1 MNDFFGTTRL
11 RETVLAAWAAS
22 PARFREDANAE
33 EDFALGGYRDRLIVE
48 LAQNAADAA
57 LRAGVPGR
65 LRLSLRD
72 GVLEAV
78 NTGAPLDAAGVE
90 GLSTLRVSA
99 KRDEIGAA
107 GRFGVGFA
115 AVVSVCDSP
124 SVYSRSTGG
133 VRWSREETS
142 ALVAAQPTL
151 STELTDRAGHV
162 PLLRLPF
169 PMDPAPVPDG
179 FETLVRLPLRDKV
192 AEQAVRQML
201 EETSPAL
208 PLVMPALSVIEIEL
222 DGEVRTV
229 TGDGWHVI
237 TATGSFTPEQIA
249 ELYADRPTEERAR
262 PFWQVRWAVPVVQ
275 IPGTSGSGLPS
286 PEESAPEGGLGG
298 SAAGHGSAAS
308 GWLSTGGLAVDRESG
323 SAGEPRPLPRDVP
336 AVIHAPTPS
345 EEALDLPA
353 LLIATFPLA
362 TDRRHVA
369 TGPLTDFLIRRAAE
383 LYVLL
388 LRQLPRTPRLLDL
401 VPGMLGK
408 GELDAAIRR
417 EIVGLLP
424 GAPLLP
430 ALSAP
435 TDPDGEDQFRTTL
448 NRRWATDLPVGSDAY
463 QRMSQLVAETDGSLS
478 ASGGPP
484 GGPRDGASAPTPA
497 SPGASGDEPLG
508 GLSAPTPVS
517 PGVSGDGSL
526 GGVGAPTP
534 VSPGVSGDGS
544 LGGVGASSPTSPS
557 ASGDGSPRGLG
568 GGSFVVAGRE
578 ARAVAG
584 AGEFLEKVADM
595 VPGLLPAGWPSR
607 HPALTTLGVRRVELA
622 DVVDMLSGDEVA
634 DREPSWWRSL
644 YEVLPADDPEAIG
657 AIAVPLADGRLVRG
671 ARGTLLLTEG
681 GLDPAALAPLGLRI
695 VHPDAA
701 HQLLLRLGAGEATPR
716 TVLDDPITHAAV
728 TESAGSADPEPVAQ
742 AVLALVDAAGLSA
755 GEAPWLAELAL
766 RGADGAV
773 YTAGELLLEG
783 GDLAKLIDL
792 EAPFAAPD
800 LVEKYGSRVLAAAGV
815 LDGFAV
821 VNDSDVLLDPDECD
835 HDLDREDE
843 WLDAILDLLPEF
855 DVPPVAREF
864 TAIRDL
870 EYVAD
875 WRAALALLSRPPL
888 RAALL
893 PLRVLVAGEVVEV
906 PSYTAWWLSRN
917 PVLDGKPPTSLRLP
931 SGDPLLFGLYAD
943 APADVDET
951 ALTMIGV
958 RSTLPDL
965 LASHGG
971 PEELLDLM
979 ADPAIELDRP
989 QLRALWMAI
998 AGVDPS
1004 RVRPPSAVRSIL
1016 NGTIVVTDAED
1027 GHVLISPPAEPTS
1040 GSQADEAAPGSRT
1053 GDAAGRGDATS
1064 SSRAGDSVPGPD
1076 APAGEPVIV
1085 EAPDLL
1091 ALVADRPLILA
1102 PFDLAEALSEV
1113 LDLPLV
1119 GEIVTGDVTSTGTER
1134 PVPPQVQTLLPT
1146 APSTY
1151 IAHEELLVD
1160 GRPIPWRFF
1169 DGKVHASS
1177 VEGLARGLAW
1187 ASGQWGDRLAVAAL
1201 LRDPERVPLLLAEAD
1216 LDS

>member
-1 MNDFFGTTRL
+1 MNDSFGTTRL

-72 GVLEAV
+72 GVLEAA

-124 SVYSRSTGG
+124 SVYSRSSGG
-133 VRWSREETS
+133 VRWSREETG
-142 ALVAAQPTL
+142 ALVAAQPTV
-151 STELTDRAGHV
+151 SAELAERAGHV

-169 PMDPAPVPDG
+169 PMDPATVPDG

-208 PLVMPALSVIEIEL
+208 PLVMPALTVIEIEL

-229 TGDGWHVI
+229 TSDGWHVS
-237 TATGSFTPEQIA
+237 TATGSFAPEQVA
-249 ELYADRPTEERAR
+249 ELFADRPTEERAR
-262 PFWQVRWAVPVVQ
+262 PFWQVRWAVPV
-275 IPGTSGSGLPS
+275 
-286 PEESAPEGGLGG
+286 
-298 SAAGHGSAAS
+298 
-308 GWLSTGGLAVDRESG
+308 RN
-323 SAGEPRPLPRDVP
+323 GEPRALPKDVP

-345 EEALDLPA
+345 EEPLDLPA

-388 LRQLPRTPRLLDL
+388 LRQLPRTPKLLDL

-417 EIVGLLP
+417 EIVSLLP
-424 GAPLLP
+424 GTPLLP

-435 TDPDGEDQFRTTL
+435 SDPDGEDQFRATL
-448 NRRWATDLPVGSDAY
+448 NRRWATDLPAESDAY
-463 QRMSQLVAETDGSLS
+463 RLMSELAEQTDESL
-478 ASGGPP
+478 
-484 GGPRDGASAPTPA
+484 
-497 SPGASGDEPLG
+497 
-508 GLSAPTPVS
+508 
-517 PGVSGDGSL
+517 
-526 GGVGAPTP
+526 
-534 VSPGVSGDGS
+534 
-544 LGGVGASSPTSPS
+544 
-557 ASGDGSPRGLG
+557 
-568 GGSFVVAGRE
+568 VAGRQ

-584 AGEFLEKVADM
+584 SGEFLEQVADL
-595 VPGLLPAGWPSR
+595 VPGLLPTGWPSR

-634 DREPSWWRSL
+634 DREPSWWRAL
-644 YEVLPADDPEAIG
+644 YEVLPADDPEAI
-657 AIAVPLADGRLVRG
+657 AAVAVPLADGRLVRG

-681 GLDPAALAPLGLRI
+681 GFDPAALAPLGLRI
-695 VHPDAA
+695 VHPEAA
-701 HQLLLRLGAGEATPR
+701 HPLLLRLGAGEATPR
-716 TVLDDPITHAAV
+716 TVLEDPLTHAAV

-755 GEAPWLAELAL
+755 GEAPWLADLAL

-821 VNDSDVLLDPDECD
+821 VNDSDVLLDPDECE

-875 WRAALALLSRPPL
+875 WKAALTLLARPPL

-906 PSYTAWWLSRN
+906 PSYTAWWLSKH
-917 PVLDGKPPTSLRLP
+917 PVLGDRTPTSLRLP
-931 SGDPLLFGLYAD
+931 SGDPLLFGLYGD
-943 APADVDET
+943 APADLDET

-958 RSTLPDL
+958 RSTLADL

-989 QLRALWMAI
+989 QLRALWMAV
-998 AGVDPS
+998 AGVEPS
-1004 RVRPPSAVRSIL
+1004 RIRPPSAVRAIL
-1016 NGTIVVTDAED
+1016 NGAIVVADAED
-1027 GHVLISPPAEPTS
+1027 GQVAGGDSPP
-1040 GSQADEAAPGSRT
+1040 
-1053 GDAAGRGDATS
+1053 
-1064 SSRAGDSVPGPD
+1064 
-1076 APAGEPVIV
+1076 GEPVVV

-1119 GEIVTGDVTSTGTER
+1119 GEIVTGDVTSTGTESQ
-1134 PVPPQVQTLLPT
+1134 VPPEVHALLPT
-1146 APSTY
+1146 APATY
-1151 IAHEELLVD
+1151 VEHEELLVD

-1169 DGKVHASS
+1169 DGKVHASG

-1187 ASGQWGDRLAVAAL
+1187 AAGQWGDRLAVAAL
-1201 LRDPERVPLLLAEAD
+1201 LRDPARVPLLLAEAD

>member
-1 MNDFFGTTRL
+1 MNDFSNTARL

-57 LRAGVPGR
+57 LRAGAPGR

-72 GVLEAV
+72 GVLEAA

-142 ALVAAQPTL
+142 ALVAAQPAL
-151 STELTDRAGHV
+151 GGELAERAGHV

-169 PMDPAPVPDG
+169 PMEAVSVPEG
-179 FETLVRLPLRDKV
+179 FETVVRLPLRDKV

-208 PLVMPALSVIEIEL
+208 PLVMPALSVIEIEI

-229 TGDGWHVI
+229 TADGWHVI
-237 TATGSFTPEQIA
+237 TASGAFTPEQIA
-249 ELYADRPTEERAR
+249 ELFADRPTEERAR
-262 PFWQVRWAVPVVQ
+262 PFWQVRWAVPV
-275 IPGTSGSGLPS
+275 
-286 PEESAPEGGLGG
+286 
-298 SAAGHGSAAS
+298 AG
-308 GWLSTGGLAVDRESG
+308 
-323 SAGEPRPLPRDVP
+323 GEPKALPRDVP

-345 EEALDLPA
+345 EEPLDLPA

-369 TGPLTDFLIRRAAE
+369 TGPLTEFLIRRAAE

-401 VPGMLGK
+401 VPGMIGK
-408 GELDAAIRR
+408 GELDATIRR
-417 EIVGLLP
+417 EIISLLP

-435 TDPDGEDQFRTTL
+435 EDPEGEDRFLATL
-448 NRRWATDLPVGSDAY
+448 NRRWDTDLPAEGDAY
-463 QRMSQLVAETDGSLS
+463 QRMFQLVEETAG
-478 ASGGPP
+478 
-484 GGPRDGASAPTPA
+484 
-497 SPGASGDEPLG
+497 E
-508 GLSAPTPVS
+508 
-517 PGVSGDGSL
+517 
-526 GGVGAPTP
+526 
-534 VSPGVSGDGS
+534 
-544 LGGVGASSPTSPS
+544 
-557 ASGDGSPRGLG
+557 
-568 GGSFVVAGRE
+568 FVAGRD

-584 AGEFLEKVADM
+584 AGEFLERVADM

-622 DVVDMLSGDEVA
+622 DVIDMLSGDEIA
-634 DREPSWWRSL
+634 ERPPSWWRSL
-644 YEVLPADDPEAIG
+644 YEVLPADDPEAI
-657 AIAVPLADGRLVRG
+657 AAVAVPLADGRLVRG

-701 HQLLLRLGAGEATPR
+701 HPLLLRLGAGEATPR
-716 TVLDDPITHAAV
+716 TVLEDPLTHAAV

-864 TAIRDL
+864 TAVRDL

-875 WRAALALLSRPPL
+875 WPAALALLSRPPL

-906 PSYTAWWLSRN
+906 PSYTAWWLSRH
-917 PVLDGKPPTSLRLP
+917 PVLGGKTPTSLRLP
-931 SGDPLLFGLYAD
+931 SGDPLLFGLYGD
-943 APADVDET
+943 APADLDET

-958 RSTLPDL
+958 RSTLAEL

-979 ADPAIELDRP
+979 ADPAVELDRP

-998 AGVDPS
+998 AGVDPA

-1016 NGTIVVTDAED
+1016 QGVIVVADAED
-1027 GHVLISPPAEPTS
+1027 GRVLGVDSRSEP
-1040 GSQADEAAPGSRT
+1040 
-1053 GDAAGRGDATS
+1053 
-1064 SSRAGDSVPGPD
+1064 V
-1076 APAGEPVIV
+1076 GEPVIV

-1091 ALVADRPLILA
+1091 ALVADRPLVLA
-1102 PFDLAEALSEV
+1102 SFDLAEALSEV

-1119 GEIVTGDVTSTGTER
+1119 GEIVTGDVTSTGAER
-1134 PVPPQVQTLLPT
+1134 PVPPQVHTLLPT
-1146 APSTY
+1146 APATY
-1151 IAHEELLVD
+1151 VEHEELLVD
-1160 GRPIPWRFF
+1160 GRPVPWRFF
-1169 DGKVHASS
+1169 DGKVHASGI
-1177 VEGLARGLAW
+1177 EGLARGLAW
-1187 ASGQWGDRLAVAAL
+1187 AAGQWGDRLAVAAL